1 METITFEKSNS
12 IARSNEI
19 VLNYHMSNGEV
30 YSAWLDRGIFNVA
43 LKIDSDGNDRLCGG
57 GNTSFNVN
65 TSDISV
71 VQDAIWCVA
80 NGLLDYPE
88 DYFKGFSKN
97 IITRTLNKNQSVWDA
112 IKVISKEA
120 K

>member
-1 METITFEKSNS
+1 MKMVTFEKSNS
-12 IARSNEI
+12 VGHSNDI

-30 YSAWLDRGIFNVA
+30 YSAWFDNGSFYVV
-43 LKIDSDGNDRLCGG
+43 LKIDSDGNDRLFGG
-57 GNTSFNVN
+57 GITSFDVH

-80 NGLLDYPE
+80 NGWLDYPE
-88 DYFKGFSKN
+88 SFRGFSKN
-97 IITRTLNKNQSVWDA
+97 IITRALNKNQSVWDA
-112 IKVISKEA
+112 IKVISKEN